1 MRLTA
6 VIGDGS
12 CPVSS
17 FVCRELFR
25 DPKVKFSGYKHPHP
39 LDNDIIVRIQTAAGE
54 APAEAFIKAAK
65 RLEDEFRYIAVRF
78 NEEVARERAEAER
91 L

>member
-1 MRLTA
+1 MSACTLRFRCLP
-6 VIGDGS
+6 
-12 CPVSS
+12 C
-17 FVCRELFR
+17 FFRRELFR

-39 LDNDIIVRIQTAAGE
+39 LDNDIIVRIQTAPGE

-65 RLEDEFRYIAVRF
+65 RLEDEYRYIAARF
-78 NEEVARERAEAER
+78 SEEVTRERAEAER